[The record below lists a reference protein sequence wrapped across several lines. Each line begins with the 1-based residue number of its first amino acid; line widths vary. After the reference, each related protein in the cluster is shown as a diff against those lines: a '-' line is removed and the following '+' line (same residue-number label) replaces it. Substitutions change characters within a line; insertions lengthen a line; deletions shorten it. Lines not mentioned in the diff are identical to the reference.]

1 MYTKS
6 SKPVRG
12 KLRIGFIIL
21 IVIMLLI
28 NIIFGAFIFLDLRV
42 LESPETTIHIELIE
56 VNSEEV
62 VIYQNIEIYN
72 PNSYELFV
80 ENFKVITNT
89 ENGDEIARIII
100 EGGSIPSK
108 ERRNFS
114 SNEIIAFQGE
124 AQSILTSKITGTI
137 GVKFLGLIKKTL
149 PLSVNIITS
158 ASEVINEI
166 DIPVVHVWGDF
177 GEITTERINFTG
189 TIEVYNP
196 NSFEM
201 FIEDLYAVVETET
214 GENVGSLEVE
224 GGTIPAKSSKSFI
237 GEGSVLIIALNA
249 ETLTINIDSTAG
261 VKIAGIT
268 KSISYSINTH
278 LNIPKIEDIINLN
291 TPTDAIIKSDL
302 RATLNGFVSDITL
315 EIKNPNKIAILAKDI
330 VISIFRIDNEE
341 SELID
346 GCSIEGGKAEP
357 GEDLVLTARIPLSF
371 RKLVYSR
378 GKGFLPD
385 ALLIMVRANITIP
398 GLDQHIWVGVSGY
411 QDIHPF
417 L

>member
-1 MYTKS
+1 MDTKS
-6 SKPVRG
+6 SKPVKS

-21 IVIMLLI
+21 IVVMLLI
-28 NIIFGAFIFLDLRV
+28 NIIFGALIFLDLRV
-42 LESPETTIHIELIE
+42 LKTPETTIQIELVE

-89 ENGDEIARIII
+89 ENGDEIARITI
-100 EGGSIPSK
+100 EGGSIPSND
-108 ERRNFS
+108 RRNFS
-114 SNEIIAFQGE
+114 SNEIIAFHGE
-124 AQSILTSKITGTI
+124 GQSILTSKITGTI
-137 GVKFLGLIKKTL
+137 GVKFLGLIKKTI

-158 ASEVINEI
+158 AEDIINEI
-166 DIPVVHVWGDF
+166 EIPVVHVLGDF
-177 GEITTERINFTG
+177 GEITTECINFTG

-201 FIEDLYAVVETET
+201 FIEDLNAIIETET

-224 GGTIPAKSSKSFI
+224 GGTIPAKSSKSFK
-237 GEGSVLIIALNA
+237 GDGSVLIVALNA
-249 ETLTINIDSTAG
+249 ETLSVNISSTAG

-268 KSISYSINTH
+268 KSISYSVNTQI
-278 LNIPKIEDIINLN
+278 NIPKIEDIINLN
-291 TPTDAIIKSDL
+291 IPTDAIIKSDL

-330 VISIFRIDNEE
+330 VISIYRVDKEE

-346 GCSIEGGKAEP
+346 SCSIEGGEAGP

-371 RKLVYSR
+371 RKLVFSR

-385 ALLIMVRANITIP
+385 ALLIMVRANVTIP

-411 QDIHPF
+411 QDLHPF
-417 L
+417 F

>member
-1 MYTKS
+1 MDTKS

-56 VNSEEV
+56 VNPDEA
-62 VIYQNIEIYN
+62 VIYQNIEVYN

-124 AQSILTSKITGTI
+124 GQSILTSKITGTI

-201 FIEDLYAVVETET
+201 FIEDLYAVIETET

-224 GGTIPAKSSKSFI
+224 GGTIPPKSSKSFI

-249 ETLTINIDSTAG
+249 ETLTIYIDSTAG
-261 VKIAGIT
+261 IKIAGIT
-268 KSISYSINTH
+268 KSISYSVNTH

-330 VISIFRIDNEE
+330 VISIYRIDNEE

-385 ALLIMVRANITIP
+385 ALLIMVRANITVP
-398 GLDQHIWVGVSGY
+398 GLDQHIWIGVSGY
-411 QDIHPF
+411 QDLHPF